1 MAQLEHPGQGCPS
14 RLVKNQSGFCMRDS
28 VVISL
33 IIEIDLYTHN
43 SRDRPVWKSGE
54 PAALYGACANE
65 LVSGLSPQEIR
76 GCIWLYVGGG
86 GGHLAGSRL
95 GWQWRAGQPG
105 VLCGYAE
112 AGAHFSAA
120 TVLLRKAPNL
130 QAGSRADLYSGCTD
144 CTAAS

>member
-1 MAQLEHPGQGCPS
+1 
-14 RLVKNQSGFCMRDS
+14 MRDS

-86 GGHLAGSRL
+86 GGIWQVLDSGGSGGLDSREF
-95 GWQWRAGQPG
+95 
-105 VLCGYAE
+105 C
-112 AGAHFSAA
+112 AA
-120 TVLLRKAPNL
+120 MRKLVRTFLP
-130 QAGSRADLYSGCTD
+130 QRSF
-144 CTAAS
+144 

>member
-1 MAQLEHPGQGCPS
+1 
-14 RLVKNQSGFCMRDS
+14 MRDS

-86 GGHLAGSRL
+86 GGIWQDSREF
-95 GWQWRAGQPG
+95 
-105 VLCGYAE
+105 C
-112 AGAHFSAA
+112 AA
-120 TVLLRKAPNL
+120 MRKLVRTFLP
-130 QAGSRADLYSGCTD
+130 QRSF
-144 CTAAS
+144 